1 MDNQKKKLS
10 KRGCRL
16 LAIAVIRSA
25 ISYAKDSNDYS
36 FFFSELFHFYAGLAY
51 GGKDD
56 YKSDE
61 DIVNAINNGKLED
74 DLRKLNG
81 GKHSKYR

>member
-1 MDNQKKKLS
+1 MNNQKKKLS

-16 LAIAVIRSA
+16 LAIAVIKSA
-25 ISYAKDSNDYS
+25 IINAKKRNDYE
-36 FFFSELFHFYAGLAY
+36 FFYSDLFHFYAGLAY
-51 GGKDD
+51 GGKDN